1 MLESLRNLKTSEI
14 ELKQQ
19 LPAPE
24 GEWLV
29 RCLLA
34 KQGVANA
41 TWMGNARRLLI
52 EYDAD
57 LFGSAEILSFLHF
70 CGVRVAAVRV
80 GMSSEVI

>member
-19 LPAPE
+19 LPRPE

-29 RCLLA
+29 GRLLA
-34 KQGVANA
+34 KQGIANA
-41 TWMGNARRLLI
+41 TWSGHERRLLI
-52 EYDAD
+52 QYDAD

-70 CGVRVAAVRV
+70 CGVRVAGVRV
-80 GMSSEVI
+80 GMSSEGV

>member
-14 ELKQQ
+14 ELKQP
-19 LPAPE
+19 LPPPE

-29 RCLLA
+29 GRLLA
-34 KQGVANA
+34 KQGIANA
-41 TWMGNARRLLI
+41 TWSGREPRLLI

-70 CGVRVAAVRV
+70 CGVPVAGVRV
-80 GMSSEVI
+80 GMSSEVL

>member
-14 ELKQQ
+14 ELKQE
-19 LPAPE
+19 LPPPE

-29 RCLLA
+29 GRLLA

-41 TWMGNARRLLI
+41 TWMGHARRLVI
-52 EYDAD
+52 EYDAN
-57 LFGSAEILSFLHF
+57 LFGSVEILSFLRS

>member
-29 RCLLA
+29 GCLLA

-41 TWMGNARRLLI
+41 TWRGSARRLLI

-57 LFGSAEILSFLHF
+57 LFGSADLVAFLRS
-70 CGVRVAAVRV
+70 CGVPGAAVRV
-80 GMSSEVI
+80 GMSSEVV